1 MAELADAPDSK
12 SGVRLGRIGSTPITA
27 ITKQPSY
34 EGCFCIVSF
43 SIKIAQLM
51 CNLYNT
57 FYGGIQMNIGI
68 FTDTY
73 FPQISG
79 VATSIKTLKD
89 ALEKQGHNVFI
100 FTTTDPHVQK
110 GAVEANVFR
119 FSSVPFISFTDRR
132 VAFRGFFEAT
142 KVAREVKLDIVH
154 TQTEFALGMIGKYV
168 AHQLKIPAIHTYH
181 TMYEDYLHYVLNGH
195 LLRPYHVKQF
205 TNVYLKNMDGVIAPS
220 ERVEKLLKRY
230 KVTIPMKVIPTG
242 VDIES
247 LNQPITNDVRHDLGI
262 EPDAQVLLTLSR
274 IAGEKKINRILNVLP
289 EIVDEFPKACLVIA
303 GDGPD
308 LEVLQEQVERLT
320 LEDNVIF
327 AGDVPHEDVGSFYKM
342 ADLFVSASDTETQG
356 LTYIE
361 ALASGTRCVVYDTDY
376 TERVFDD
383 KCFGEVFTRPS
394 EMRDEIL
401 DYLREGPS
409 EIPADKLA
417 KKLDQISAKRF
428 GSDVHQFYEEVIE
441 NYQEDLEEEDTND

>member
-1 MAELADAPDSK
+1 ME
-12 SGVRLGRIGSTPITA
+12 V
-27 ITKQPSY
+27 
-34 EGCFCIVSF
+34 F
-43 SIKIAQLM
+43 
-51 CNLYNT
+51 
-57 FYGGIQMNIGI
+57 QMNIGI
-68 FTDTY
+68 FTDSY
-73 FPQISG
+73 FPQLSG

-100 FTTTDPHVQK
+100 FTTTDPHIKK
-110 GAVEANVFR
+110 GAVEANIFR

-220 ERVEKLLKRY
+220 KRVEALLKRY
-230 KVTIPMKVIPTG
+230 KVNIPMRVIPTG
-242 VDIES
+242 VDVNS
-247 LNQPITNDVRHDLGI
+247 LNKAANNDMRQELGI
-262 EPDAQVLLTLSR
+262 PADAPVLLTLSR
-274 IAGEKKINRILNVLP
+274 VAEEKKIDRILNAMP
-289 EIVDEFPKACLVIA
+289 EIIDEFPETRLVIA

-308 LEVLQEQVERLT
+308 MEVLQEQVERLT

-327 AGDVPHEDVGSFYKM
+327 TGDVPHDDVGSYYKM

-361 ALASGTRCVVYDTDY
+361 ALASGTKCVVYDTDY
-376 TERVFDD
+376 TEHVFDD
-383 KCFGEVFTRPS
+383 DEFGKVFNGPG
-394 EMRDEIL
+394 EMLSEIL
-401 DYLREGPS
+401 FYLRQGRKP
-409 EIPADKLA
+409 IPPEKLA
-417 KKLDQISAKRF
+417 AKMDQISAKKF
-428 GSDVHQFYEEVIE
+428 ASSVYQFYQDVILDYQKNHKEES
-441 NYQEDLEEEDTND
+441 ND

>member
-1 MAELADAPDSK
+1 ME
-12 SGVRLGRIGSTPITA
+12 V
-27 ITKQPSY
+27 
-34 EGCFCIVSF
+34 F
-43 SIKIAQLM
+43 
-51 CNLYNT
+51 
-57 FYGGIQMNIGI
+57 QMNIGI
-68 FTDTY
+68 FTDSY
-73 FPQISG
+73 FPQLSG

-100 FTTTDPHVQK
+100 FTTTDPHIKK
-110 GAVEANVFR
+110 GAVEANIFR

-220 ERVEKLLKRY
+220 KRVEALLKRY
-230 KVTIPMKVIPTG
+230 RVDIPMRVIPTG
-242 VDIES
+242 VDVNS
-247 LNQPITNDVRHDLGI
+247 LNKAANNDMRQELGI
-262 EPDAQVLLTLSR
+262 PADAPVLLTLSR
-274 IAGEKKINRILNVLP
+274 VAEEKKIDRILNAMP
-289 EIVDEFPKACLVIA
+289 EIIDEFPETRLVIA

-308 LEVLQEQVERLT
+308 MEVLQEQVERLT

-327 AGDVPHEDVGSFYKM
+327 TGDVPHDDVGSYYKM

-361 ALASGTRCVVYDTDY
+361 ALASGTKCVVYDTDY
-376 TERVFDD
+376 TEHVFDD
-383 KCFGEVFTRPS
+383 DEFGKVFNGPG
-394 EMRDEIL
+394 EMLSEIL
-401 DYLREGPS
+401 FYLRQGRKP
-409 EIPADKLA
+409 IPPEKLA
-417 KKLDQISAKRF
+417 AKMDQISAKKF
-428 GSDVHQFYEEVIE
+428 ASSVYQFYQDVILDYQKDHKEES
-441 NYQEDLEEEDTND
+441 ND

>member
-1 MAELADAPDSK
+1 
-12 SGVRLGRIGSTPITA
+12 
-27 ITKQPSY
+27 
-34 EGCFCIVSF
+34 
-43 SIKIAQLM
+43 
-51 CNLYNT
+51 
-57 FYGGIQMNIGI
+57 
-68 FTDTY
+68 
-73 FPQISG
+73 
-79 VATSIKTLKD
+79 
-89 ALEKQGHNVFI
+89 
-100 FTTTDPHVQK
+100 
-110 GAVEANVFR
+110 
-119 FSSVPFISFTDRR
+119 
-132 VAFRGFFEAT
+132 
-142 KVAREVKLDIVH
+142 
-154 TQTEFALGMIGKYV
+154 
-168 AHQLKIPAIHTYH
+168 
-181 TMYEDYLHYVLNGH
+181 
-195 LLRPYHVKQF
+195 
-205 TNVYLKNMDGVIAPS
+205 MDGVIAPS

-289 EIVDEFPKACLVIA
+289 EIVDEFPKVCLVIA

>member
-1 MAELADAPDSK
+1 ME
-12 SGVRLGRIGSTPITA
+12 V
-27 ITKQPSY
+27 
-34 EGCFCIVSF
+34 F
-43 SIKIAQLM
+43 
-51 CNLYNT
+51 
-57 FYGGIQMNIGI
+57 QMNIGI
-68 FTDTY
+68 FTDSY
-73 FPQISG
+73 FPQLSG

-100 FTTTDPHVQK
+100 FTTTDPHIKK
-110 GAVEANVFR
+110 GTVEANVFR

-220 ERVEKLLKRY
+220 KRVEALLKRY
-230 KVTIPMKVIPTG
+230 KVNIPMRVIPTG
-242 VDIES
+242 VDVNS
-247 LNQPITNDVRHDLGI
+247 LNKTANNDMRQELGI
-262 EPDAQVLLTLSR
+262 PADAPVLLTLSR
-274 IAGEKKINRILNVLP
+274 VAEEKKIDRILNAMP
-289 EIVDEFPKACLVIA
+289 EIIDEFPETRLVIA

-308 LEVLQEQVERLT
+308 MEVLQEQVERLT

-327 AGDVPHEDVGSFYKM
+327 TGDVPHDDVGSYYKM

-361 ALASGTRCVVYDTDY
+361 ALASGTKCVVYDTDY
-376 TERVFDD
+376 TEHVFDD
-383 KCFGEVFTRPS
+383 DELGKVFNGPGEMLS
-394 EMRDEIL
+394 EIL
-401 DYLREGPS
+401 FYLRQGRKP
-409 EIPADKLA
+409 IPPAKLA
-417 KKLDQISAKRF
+417 AKMDQISAKKF
-428 GSDVHQFYEEVIE
+428 ASAVYQFYQDVILDYQKDHKEES
-441 NYQEDLEEEDTND
+441 ND

>member
-1 MAELADAPDSK
+1 
-12 SGVRLGRIGSTPITA
+12 
-27 ITKQPSY
+27 
-34 EGCFCIVSF
+34 
-43 SIKIAQLM
+43 
-51 CNLYNT
+51 
-57 FYGGIQMNIGI
+57 MNIGI
-68 FTDTY
+68 FTDSY
-73 FPQISG
+73 FPQLSG

-100 FTTTDPHVQK
+100 FTTTDPHIKK
-110 GAVEANVFR
+110 GTVEANIFR

-205 TNVYLKNMDGVIAPS
+205 TNAYLKNMDGVIAPS
-220 ERVEKLLKRY
+220 KRVEALLKRY
-230 KVTIPMKVIPTG
+230 RVNIPMRVIPTG
-242 VDIES
+242 VDINS
-247 LNQPITNDVRHDLGI
+247 LNKPETVDVRKELDI
-262 EPDAQVLLTLSR
+262 PDDVPVLLTLSR
-274 IAGEKKINRILNVLP
+274 VAEEKKIDRILNAMP
-289 EIVDEFPKACLVIA
+289 EILDEFPQTRLVIA

-308 LEVLQEQVERLT
+308 MEVLQEQVERLT
-320 LEDNVIF
+320 LEDSVIF
-327 AGDVPHEDVGSFYKM
+327 TGDIPHDDVGSYYKM

-376 TERVFDD
+376 TEHVFDD
-383 KCFGEVFTRPS
+383 EEFGKVFNGS
-394 EMRDEIL
+394 GEMLNEIL
-401 DYLREGPS
+401 FYLRKGRKQ
-409 EIPADKLA
+409 IPHDKLA
-417 KKLDQISAKRF
+417 AKMDQISAQKF
-428 GSDVHQFYEEVIE
+428 ASSVYQFYQDTIS
-441 NYQEDLEEEDTND
+441 NYQKDLKEETND

>member
-1 MAELADAPDSK
+1 ME
-12 SGVRLGRIGSTPITA
+12 V
-27 ITKQPSY
+27 
-34 EGCFCIVSF
+34 F
-43 SIKIAQLM
+43 
-51 CNLYNT
+51 
-57 FYGGIQMNIGI
+57 QMNIGI
-68 FTDTY
+68 FTDSY
-73 FPQISG
+73 FPQLSG

-100 FTTTDPHVQK
+100 FTTTDPHIKK
-110 GAVEANVFR
+110 GAVEANIFR

-220 ERVEKLLKRY
+220 KRVEALLKRY
-230 KVTIPMKVIPTG
+230 RVDIPMRVIPTG
-242 VDIES
+242 VDVNS
-247 LNQPITNDVRHDLGI
+247 LNKAANNDMRQELGI
-262 EPDAQVLLTLSR
+262 PANAPVLLTLSR
-274 IAGEKKINRILNVLP
+274 VAEEKKIDRILNAMP
-289 EIVDEFPKACLVIA
+289 EIIDEFPETRLVIA

-308 LEVLQEQVERLT
+308 MEVLQEQVERLT

-327 AGDVPHEDVGSFYKM
+327 TGDVPHDDVGSYYKM

-361 ALASGTRCVVYDTDY
+361 ALASGTKCVVYDTDY
-376 TERVFDD
+376 TEHVFDD
-383 KCFGEVFTRPS
+383 DEFGKVFNGPG
-394 EMRDEIL
+394 EMLSEIL
-401 DYLREGPS
+401 FYLRQGRKP
-409 EIPADKLA
+409 IPPAKLA
-417 KKLDQISAKRF
+417 AKMDQISAKKF
-428 GSDVHQFYEEVIE
+428 ASSVYQFYQDVILDYQKDHKEES
-441 NYQEDLEEEDTND
+441 ND

>member
-1 MAELADAPDSK
+1 
-12 SGVRLGRIGSTPITA
+12 
-27 ITKQPSY
+27 
-34 EGCFCIVSF
+34 
-43 SIKIAQLM
+43 
-51 CNLYNT
+51 
-57 FYGGIQMNIGI
+57 MNIGI
-68 FTDTY
+68 FTDSY
-73 FPQISG
+73 FPQLSG

-100 FTTTDPHVQK
+100 FTTTDPHIKK
-110 GAVEANVFR
+110 GAVEANIFR

-220 ERVEKLLKRY
+220 KRVEALLKRY
-230 KVTIPMKVIPTG
+230 RVDIPMRVIPTG
-242 VDIES
+242 VDVNS
-247 LNQPITNDVRHDLGI
+247 LNKSPNNDMRQELGI
-262 EPDAQVLLTLSR
+262 PADAPVLLTLSR
-274 IAGEKKINRILNVLP
+274 VAEEKKIDRILNAMP
-289 EIVDEFPKACLVIA
+289 EIIDEFPETRLVIA

-308 LEVLQEQVERLT
+308 MEVLQEQVERLT

-327 AGDVPHEDVGSFYKM
+327 TGDVPHDDVGSYYKM

-361 ALASGTRCVVYDTDY
+361 ALASGTKCVVYDTDY
-376 TERVFDD
+376 TEHVFDD
-383 KCFGEVFTRPS
+383 DELGKVFNGPGEMLS
-394 EMRDEIL
+394 EIL
-401 DYLREGPS
+401 FYLRQGRKP
-409 EIPADKLA
+409 IPPAKLA
-417 KKLDQISAKRF
+417 AKMDQISAKKF
-428 GSDVHQFYEEVIE
+428 ASAVYQFYQDVILDYQKDQKEES
-441 NYQEDLEEEDTND
+441 ND

>member
-1 MAELADAPDSK
+1 
-12 SGVRLGRIGSTPITA
+12 
-27 ITKQPSY
+27 
-34 EGCFCIVSF
+34 
-43 SIKIAQLM
+43 
-51 CNLYNT
+51 
-57 FYGGIQMNIGI
+57 MNIGI

-230 KVTIPMKVIPTG
+230 KVTLPMKVIPTG

-376 TERVFDD
+376 TEQVFDD

>member
-1 MAELADAPDSK
+1 
-12 SGVRLGRIGSTPITA
+12 
-27 ITKQPSY
+27 
-34 EGCFCIVSF
+34 
-43 SIKIAQLM
+43 
-51 CNLYNT
+51 
-57 FYGGIQMNIGI
+57 MNIGI
-68 FTDTY
+68 FTDSY
-73 FPQISG
+73 FPQLSG

-100 FTTTDPHVQK
+100 FTTTDPHIKK
-110 GAVEANVFR
+110 GTVEANVFR

-220 ERVEKLLKRY
+220 KRVEALLKRY
-230 KVTIPMKVIPTG
+230 KVNIPMRVIPTG
-242 VDIES
+242 VDVNS
-247 LNQPITNDVRHDLGI
+247 LNKAVNNDMRQELGI
-262 EPDAQVLLTLSR
+262 PADAPVLLTLSR
-274 IAGEKKINRILNVLP
+274 VAEEKKIDRILNAMS
-289 EIVDEFPKACLVIA
+289 EIIDEFPETCLVIA

-308 LEVLQEQVERLT
+308 MEVLQEQVERLT

-327 AGDVPHEDVGSFYKM
+327 TGDVPHDDVGSYYKM

-361 ALASGTRCVVYDTDY
+361 ALASGTKCVVYDTDY
-376 TERVFDD
+376 TEHVFDD
-383 KCFGEVFTRPS
+383 DELGKVFNGPGEMLS
-394 EMRDEIL
+394 EIL
-401 DYLREGPS
+401 FYLRQGRKPIS
-409 EIPADKLA
+409 PAKLA
-417 KKLDQISAKRF
+417 AKMDQISAKKF
-428 GSDVHQFYEEVIE
+428 ASAVYQFYQDVILDYQKDHKEES
-441 NYQEDLEEEDTND
+441 ND